1 MGFFDKQI
9 ANIVE
14 WNETKNDVI
23 FFKWSNNELK
33 KGSILTIRPGQNAI
47 FLYNGAIEGVFKESG
62 QYDIESQII
71 PFLSTLKGFKF
82 GFKSSLRAEV
92 VFINVKEFT
101 VKWGCK
107 NPINIPTPGMRGG
120 MPIRCHGTY
129 RFRIEDYICFIE
141 KMAGIK
147 TQYTVD
153 DVREINASQLDSI
166 IKSWII
172 REGKDVYNLIAYS
185 KEITTGVKNDLNE
198 ELLQLGIMVTSVIL
212 EDVSYPD
219 SVQQMI
225 TKNAAY
231 NMVEADSNY
240 QTVSMLENM
249 DKNPSQGNNN
259 AMGGM
264 ANTMTQMAQMGM
276 GMKMGTQM
284 MDSVQN
290 TYNGSY
296 GNNNNGQ
303 NSNQNNKEQVGVFVP
318 NSKYE
323 NNTNKDTQEQD
334 VKEGTVMCS
343 KCKEV
348 VNLGARFCP
357 SCGNKIEIQ
366 VIVSPSNKFCEN
378 CGAKVNG
385 DSKFCQECG
394 KKIN

>member
-1 MGFFDKQI
+1 MGLFDRQL

-14 WNETKNDVI
+14 WNETKSDVI
-23 FFKWSNNELK
+23 FYKWANNELK

-47 FLYNGAIEGVFKESG
+47 FLYNGAIEGIFKESG

-129 RFRIEDYICFIE
+129 RFKIEDYICFIE
-141 KMAGIK
+141 KLAGIK
-147 TQYTVD
+147 TQYTVQ

-166 IKSWII
+166 LKSWII

-198 ELLQLGIMVTSVIL
+198 ELLQLGMMVTSVVL
-212 EDVSYPD
+212 EDVSYPE
-219 SVQQMI
+219 SVQKMI

-231 NMVEADSNY
+231 NMVDADSNY

-249 DKNPSQGNNN
+249 EKNPSQGNNN

-276 GMKMGTQM
+276 GMKMGNQM
-284 MDSVQN
+284 MDSVQS

-296 GNNNNGQ
+296 GNNNNNQ
-303 NSNQNNKEQVGVFVP
+303 NSNKEQVGAFVP

-323 NNTNKDTQEQD
+323 KTTNKDAEGTQE
-334 VKEGTVMCS
+334 KEGTVKCS
-343 KCKEV
+343 KCNAD
-348 VNLGARFCP
+348 VNANSKFCP
-357 SCGNKIEIQ
+357 SCGNKIEVQ
-366 VIVSPSNKFCEN
+366 AMLTATNKFCQN

-385 DSKFCQECG
+385 DTKFCPECG
-394 KKIN
+394 TKLN